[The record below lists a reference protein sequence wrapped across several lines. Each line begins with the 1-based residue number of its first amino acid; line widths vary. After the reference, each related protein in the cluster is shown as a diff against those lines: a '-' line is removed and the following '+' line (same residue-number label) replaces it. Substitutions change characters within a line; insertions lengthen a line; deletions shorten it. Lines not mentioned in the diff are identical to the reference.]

1 MMGTIEHR
9 VVKGLLTARPREG
22 IESVNLEEKL
32 LESYT
37 NEGQMN
43 QERLSDE
50 QVNMLIHT
58 PLSAGSPV
66 VPIGTS
72 EGVRVI
78 RASTESDTV
87 LYAGTERNAPCPCGS
102 GKKYKQCHGK
112 TL

>member
-58 PLSAGSPV
+58 PLSTGISS
-66 VPIGTS
+66 VPTGVS
-72 EGVRVI
+72 DGVRVVRTSVDI
-78 RASTESDTV
+78 DDVIYT
-87 LYAGTERNAPCPCGS
+87 GTERNAPCPCGS

-112 TL
+112 K

>member
-1 MMGTIEHR
+1 
-9 VVKGLLTARPREG
+9 
-22 IESVNLEEKL
+22 VNLEEKL

-58 PLSAGSPV
+58 PLPAGSPI
-66 VPIGTS
+66 VPTGTS
-72 EGVRVI
+72 DGVRVV
-78 RASTESDTV
+78 RAGTQRDDT
-87 LYAGTERNAPCPCGS
+87 LYADTERNAPCPCGS

-112 TL
+112 K

>member
-37 NEGQMN
+37 NEGKMN

-50 QVNMLIHT
+50 QVNMLVHT
-58 PLSAGSPV
+58 PLAPTPTSDAIRIVRAG
-66 VPIGTS
+66 GETD
-72 EGVRVI
+72 E
-78 RASTESDTV
+78 AS
-87 LYAGTERNAPCPCGS
+87 YG
-102 GKKYKQCHGK
+102 
-112 TL
+112 